1 MKNLHQKSSKNSKL
15 KTKKR
20 ILKVLQAILNIEQHT
35 AAMMLAMD
43 PLMNSISVGSALRLP
58 EGNTAIPPR
67 SNKKKMD
74 EFRENWLDKQEV
86 IRLMPVSER
95 SLYTLRKEG
104 KLPSYTFKGKIFFK
118 LQDVESLMRSKEP
131 AASLAS

>member
-1 MKNLHQKSSKNSKL
+1 MSKTLLTPEKNIDF

-20 ILKVLQAILNIEQHT
+20 ILKVLNALLNMEQY
-35 AAMMLAMD
+35 AAHLLETMYPVMRALSINEHRRLAEQKA
-43 PLMNSISVGSALRLP
+43 ALR
-58 EGNTAIPPR
+58 PR
-67 SNKKKMD
+67 SDKKKMD

-104 KLPSYTFKGKIFFK
+104 LLPSYTFKGKIFFK
-118 LQDVESLMRSKEP
+118 LQDVEKLMLSKES
-131 AASLAS
+131 ARAMAG